1 MPDELL
7 DKMVGTW
14 RIIRQFPTR
23 TAENTAKIEWVL
35 ADRWLRIEMTDAAT
49 PAKYGAH
56 VYITRMESDDSYVI
70 HWYDTFGGSLP
81 EILGTGV
88 RSGVAIVFS
97 WKDAESELRNT
108 FTWSPDE
115 DTWTSRI
122 EQTGKGGEWTVF
134 CTDTYTRA

>member
-49 PAKYGAH
+49 PAGAAAH
-56 VYITRMESDDSYVI
+56 ANHRDTRSARHAAAGTRTDYRFQPLQEYVL
-70 HWYDTFGGSLP
+70 TP
-81 EILGTGV
+81 GT
-88 RSGVAIVFS
+88 
-97 WKDAESELRNT
+97 
-108 FTWSPDE
+108 
-115 DTWTSRI
+115 
-122 EQTGKGGEWTVF
+122 
-134 CTDTYTRA
+134 